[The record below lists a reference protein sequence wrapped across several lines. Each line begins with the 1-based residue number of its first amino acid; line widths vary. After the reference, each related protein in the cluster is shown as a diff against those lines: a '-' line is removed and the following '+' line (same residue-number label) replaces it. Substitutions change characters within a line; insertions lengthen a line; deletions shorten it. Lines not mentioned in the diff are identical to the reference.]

1 MEIKTYYL
9 LIDLSF
15 TPFKMN
21 PDHMRNSSLT
31 VFWIKVNS
39 VSTKLK
45 RAAFVIIDSDGKL
58 CKCVWPPKVMRVSSI
73 MISIL
78 NKTSIDANAWDWNSL
93 LKLQTVREQIKKNYG
108 NREIYRKRMSLLPN
122 VQNTLYNIC

>member
-9 LIDLSF
+9 LVDLSF

-31 VFWIKVNS
+31 VFWIKVNKI
-39 VSTKLK
+39 TDRIK
-45 RAAFVIIDSDGKL
+45 RIAFVIIDSDGKL
-58 CKCVWPPKVMRVSSI
+58 CKCVWPPKVARVSPV

-78 NKTSIDANAWDWNSL
+78 NKTSIDANAWDWKTILSVSNF
-93 LKLQTVREQIKKNYG
+93 KEQIKKNYG
-108 NREIYRKRMSLLPN
+108 TREIYRRRMSLLPT